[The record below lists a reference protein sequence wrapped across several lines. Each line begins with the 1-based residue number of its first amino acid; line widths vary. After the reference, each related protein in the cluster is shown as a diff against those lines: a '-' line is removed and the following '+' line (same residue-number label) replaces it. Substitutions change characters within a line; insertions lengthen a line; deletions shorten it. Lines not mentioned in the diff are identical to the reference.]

1 MNWQQADLQKYID
14 DKIQESL
21 LLDYKAAD
29 SLEKSDAK
37 RREITKDVSAMA
49 NSAGGIIIYGMREY
63 SEADKK
69 YLPEKID
76 SIDQSQVS
84 KEWLEHVISNI
95 RPRIDGL
102 VITPVPVNGTNC
114 AVYVVEV
121 PQGTTA
127 HQALDKRYYK
137 RYNFE
142 SVPMEDHEIRDVMNR
157 DKFPIVDLDFS
168 IEARKVAIGPFVLRD
183 NNLIIRANNI
193 GQLYAQYVNCRIYLP
208 GSLAPNEVPL
218 FGEDFEEID
227 GKPYYVLTKNNTRRD
242 VLKVSENT
250 MTKGTSWFDPILP
263 SMSHVWYWKLPTAF
277 NKSRLGMDD
286 RVFWKIFVDN
296 SSPRSG
302 EVQASQIEY
311 VNYTESLFKLAQVV
325 IKRNR
330 LLFVLFVLS
339 LSPFILYTLYRMI
352 R

>member
-1 MNWQQADLQKYID
+1 MNWQQADIQKYID

-29 SLEKSDAK
+29 SLDKNDAK

-49 NSAGGIIIYGMREY
+49 NSAGGIIIYGIREH

-76 SIDQSQVS
+76 PIDRSQIS
-84 KEWLEHVISNI
+84 KEWLEHIINNI
-95 RPRIDGL
+95 RPRIIGL
-102 VITPVPVNGTNC
+102 NIYPVSLNSGANHVI
-114 AVYVVEV
+114 YVVEI

-137 RYNFE
+137 SFNFE

-157 DKFPIVDLDFS
+157 NKFPDIDLGLS
-168 IEARKVAIGPFVLRD
+168 IESRRTTIGPSILRR
-183 NNLIIRANNI
+183 NTLIIRAKNV

-208 GSLAPNEVPL
+208 GSFAPREVSL
-218 FGEDFEEID
+218 FGRNFQEVD

-242 VLKVSENT
+242 VLRVGDNSTTE
-250 MTKGTSWFDPILP
+250 GTSWFDPILP
-263 SMSHVWYWKLPTAF
+263 SLSHIWHRELPRDFDKSKLQVDDEIIWEVFADNAPP
-277 NKSRLGMDD
+277 KSGKVRA
-286 RVFWKIFVDN
+286 N
-296 SSPRSG
+296 
-302 EVQASQIEY
+302 EIEY
-311 VNYTESLFKLAQVV
+311 VDRTESLL
-325 IKRNR
+325 R
-330 LLFVLFVLS
+330 LVQFAIQQNLVLFAFFMLFVLLM
-339 LSPFILYTLYRMI
+339 LYNTI